1 MFASKWRADLNV
13 TLSALELLTGM
24 AELDARFIG
33 KCVHII
39 RQVVAEIHRHIFPFT
54 VFVAVRFILPVM
66 MC

>member
-1 MFASKWRADLNV
+1 MYVASLICQRLMFASKWRADLNV

-39 RQVVAEIHRHIFPFT
+39 R
-54 VFVAVRFILPVM
+54 
-66 MC
+66 